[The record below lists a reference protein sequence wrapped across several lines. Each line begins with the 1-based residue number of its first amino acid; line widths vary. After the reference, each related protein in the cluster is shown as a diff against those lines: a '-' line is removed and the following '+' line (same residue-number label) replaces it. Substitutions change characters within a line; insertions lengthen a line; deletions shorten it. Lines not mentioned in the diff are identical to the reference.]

1 MKSSE
6 IKKYQSKSYSQLH
19 ATAKK
24 WFNLFIKLRDTDE
37 LGIGYCIATGQMLKL
52 GTESAQ
58 AGHYFAAGKYKT
70 LEFNEDNVH
79 LQSKQDNYFG
89 HDFAAYTTNLIKK
102 IGMERFEKLQFLAA
116 CEKQSGFKQDKF
128 TIIDIIQTYKAKC
141 KELALTKSI
150 EI

>member
-1 MKSSE
+1 MNSNQ
-6 IKKYQSKSYSQLH
+6 IKKYKSKSYSQLH

-24 WFNLFIKLRDTDE
+24 WFNLFIRLRDTDE
-37 LGIGYCIATGQMLKL
+37 FGIGYCIVTGQRLKL

-58 AGHYFAAGKYKT
+58 AGHYFASGKYKT

-89 HDFAAYTTNLIKK
+89 HDFAAYTANLIKK

-116 CEKQSGFKQDKF
+116 YEKQHGFKQDRF
-128 TIIDIIQTYKAKC
+128 TIIDVIETYKVKC
-141 KELALTKSI
+141 KELALNKSI